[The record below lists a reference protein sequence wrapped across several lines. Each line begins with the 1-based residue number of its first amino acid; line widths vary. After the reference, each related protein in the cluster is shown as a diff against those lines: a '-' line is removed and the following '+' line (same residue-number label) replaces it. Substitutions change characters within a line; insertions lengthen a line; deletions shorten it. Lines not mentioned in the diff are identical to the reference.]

1 MTLESGHFDFQKEY
15 QFQRNNFVPEMRMP
29 FLTVA
34 FALALV
40 LGLVTTQSAAEEDL
54 AALHRRKADLESQLK
69 ALNERIASV
78 ESNPTASSVSPAAPR
93 YFCWQNAEI
102 GPGP

>member
-1 MTLESGHFDFQKEY
+1 MTLESGHFDFQKEH
-15 QFQRNNFVPEMRMP
+15 QFQRKNFVPEISMP
-29 FLTVA
+29 FLTV
-34 FALALV
+34 ALALV